1 MKFFSGNTLYTL
13 AIQKLFLILAC
24 LVVLLSCNN
33 QNRRQETDFTVKD
46 SLNVNVDVVTDS
58 TECESAEDTTYRETL
73 NDIRFEGWGKE
84 EWADNEYIREVR
96 RYIDAYNKGE
106 ITDTY
111 LDEYKEYIQGKF
123 AIADIQP
130 YIAGGALIY
139 IIFYDNLEKTF
150 SSVVYSSVDEE
161 TRVISNYECKGLK
174 LEDYDLGFSQ
184 EDIQQFLKE
193 CPEQRL
199 W

>member
-1 MKFFSGNTLYTL
+1 MK
-13 AIQKLFLILAC
+13 KLLIFVC
-24 LVVLLSCNN
+24 LLNLLSCNN
-33 QNRRQETDFTVKD
+33 QHRTKETAILAKD
-46 SLNVNVDVVTDS
+46 SLNVNIGIVADS
-58 TECESAEDTTYRETL
+58 TECAIAEDTTCRETL
-73 NDIRFEGWGKE
+73 NEIRFEGWTKK

-106 ITDTY
+106 ITDAY

-150 SSVVYSSVDEE
+150 SSVVYSSVNEE

-184 EDIQQFLKE
+184 EDIQQFLME